1 MNNLNT
7 LLLVYQQLNMLKG
20 GQLSLLKC
28 NNRMEAANTAIYLHG
43 FLTQKLI
50 STL

>member
-7 LLLVYQQLNMLKG
+7 LLLVYQQVNMLKG

-28 NNRMEAANTAIYLHG
+28 NNIMEAANIVIYTYMV
-43 FLTQKLI
+43 FLIK
-50 STL
+50 S